1 MTVRVREVLR
11 TRLGKKN
18 VKVFGA
24 FRSVFVCQ
32 MFVGLLS
39 VQLVGFSVICVFFM
53 LSISRLYGWQFSG
66 VCSSLVNQLSS
77 RPSASTYAFLEINL
91 VLRLF

>member
-1 MTVRVREVLR
+1 MKSSNKNVIEVGMTVWVREVLR
-11 TRLGKKN
+11 TRLAKKN

-39 VQLVGFSVICVFFM
+39 VQLVGFSVIC
-53 LSISRLYGWQFSG
+53 IFS
-66 VCSSLVNQLSS
+66 CCQ
-77 RPSASTYAFLEINL
+77 
-91 VLRLF
+91 

>member
-1 MTVRVREVLR
+1 MTVWVREVLR
-11 TRLGKKN
+11 TRLAKKN

-39 VQLVGFSVICVFFM
+39 VQLVGFSVIIFFFVVNK
-53 LSISRLYGWQFSG
+53 SFVCRWQFSG
-66 VCSSLVNQLSS
+66 VYSSLVN
-77 RPSASTYAFLEINL
+77 
-91 VLRLF
+91 

>member
-1 MTVRVREVLR
+1 MKSSNKNVIEVGMTVWVREVLR
-11 TRLGKKN
+11 TRLAKKN

-39 VQLVGFSVICVFFM
+39 VQLVGFSVIC
-53 LSISRLYGWQFSG
+53 I
-66 VCSSLVNQLSS
+66 
-77 RPSASTYAFLEINL
+77 FLCCQ
-91 VLRLF
+91 